1 MRLLANT
8 FKHPVVFSVSDL
20 MHCITCH
27 KTDHFC
33 FFACGQDLLETV
45 YEDGVLVKEYTFA
58 QVRENAEI
66 PLVKEAKKN
75 GPK

>member
-1 MRLLANT
+1 
-8 FKHPVVFSVSDL
+8 
-20 MHCITCH
+20 MHNSSQNMSYP
-27 KTDHFC
+27 
-33 FFACGQDLLETV
+33 FFPCGQDLLETV
-45 YEDGVLVKEYTFA
+45 FEDGVLIKEYTFV